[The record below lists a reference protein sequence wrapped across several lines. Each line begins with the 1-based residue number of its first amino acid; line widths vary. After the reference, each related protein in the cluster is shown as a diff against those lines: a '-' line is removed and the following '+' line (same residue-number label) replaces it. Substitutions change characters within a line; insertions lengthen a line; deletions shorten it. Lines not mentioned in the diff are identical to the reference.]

1 MDVVDINIRYINDS
15 VKAPIWAA
23 LLKRTKQKGQCLVM
37 ANGVM
42 QLKIPTGNYISGAF
56 HGKKIAYALE
66 HDLDAIGCME
76 IPKNVC
82 DTPGCVLPE
91 HLKLSELHTSIPV
104 ELRCLYTDTGYSAK
118 WHQLLHNALVDAS
131 GCLLWTG
138 GKNCY
143 GYGVASWKSKTWT
156 THRLS
161 HLFSRALNPI
171 PDTDSEGRKLV
182 VRHLC
187 DVKLCFHPDHLKIG
201 THAENSEDYANTGR
215 RGERHNST
223 DEVVV
228 RAILDDLKHMD
239 KLSGSI
245 SAIARKHGVSRTV
258 VSRIVNGKT
267 HGAISGIRDGANS
280 LNAKARE
287 QRINP
292 LTPSDIDLLADR
304 VLKKCHMVG
313 DCMIYRGANQAGYG
327 TIKYRSK
334 LLFAHDIVCR
344 CKMRADK
351 PPGVVTRHSCHNRLC
366 CNPSHLEWGS
376 VSENAVDTVKT
387 GKNDLIC
394 KLSSEDVQI
403 IKRLLLD
410 GYQVDGVRKHFN
422 VSQTCVY
429 AIKRGKTWVHVDP
442 AETIPDNLKSL
453 PMASKRLTPE
463 ELSEIQE
470 LLAQGISQ
478 KDIAKQFQMAQ
489 NTIST
494 VAKKLS
500 KLSTS

>member
-1 MDVVDINIRYINDS
+1 MDTTDINTRYANDP
-15 VKAPIWAA
+15 VRAPIWAA

-37 ANGVM
+37 ANGIM
-42 QLKIPTGNYISGAF
+42 QVKIPTGNSISGAF

-66 HDLDAIGCME
+66 HGLDTIRCME
-76 IPKNVC
+76 TPKNMC
-82 DTPGCVLPE
+82 DTPGCVFPE
-91 HLKLSELHTSIPV
+91 HLQLPELHASIPDA
-104 ELRCLYTDTGYSAK
+104 LRRLYPDTEYRTK
-118 WHQLLHNALVDAS
+118 WIQLLHNAMVDAA

-156 THRLS
+156 MHRLS
-161 HLFSRALNPI
+161 YLFSRALAPI

-201 THAENSEDYANTGR
+201 THAENSEDYAKTGR
-215 RGERHNST
+215 CGKRHNST
-223 DEVVV
+223 DEDVV

-239 KLSGSI
+239 KPSGSI
-245 SAIARKHGVSRTV
+245 SSIARKHGVSRTV

-280 LNAKARE
+280 LNIKARE

-292 LTPSDIDLLADR
+292 LTQSDIDLLADR
-304 VLKKCHMVG
+304 VLKKCSMAG
-313 DCMIYRGANQAGYG
+313 ECMIYQGANQAGYG

-351 PPGVVTRHSCHNRLC
+351 PPDVVTRHSCHNRLC
-366 CNPSHLEWGS
+366 CNPSHLSWGS
-376 VSENAVDTVKT
+376 VSENAIDTVKT

-394 KLSSEDVQI
+394 KLGLEDVQI

-442 AETIPDNLKSL
+442 AESIPDNLKSL
-453 PMASKRLTPE
+453 PMASKRLTSD

-470 LLAQGISQ
+470 LLSKGISQ
-478 KDIAKQFQMAQ
+478 KVIAEQFQMAQ